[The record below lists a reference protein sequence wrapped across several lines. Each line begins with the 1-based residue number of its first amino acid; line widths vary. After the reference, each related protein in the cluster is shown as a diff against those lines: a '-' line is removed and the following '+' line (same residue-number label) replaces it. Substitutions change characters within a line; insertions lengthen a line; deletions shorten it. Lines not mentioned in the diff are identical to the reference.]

1 MSRRV
6 PAGLLPVLLATG
18 CGGGVVTVAG
28 PPPPPP
34 GLAAL
39 ALEVA
44 PKDVEVTLDDAFAG
58 RLDGYRDGLLAVTPG
73 PHRLML
79 SRRGCLPGYFDVDV
93 PPAGG
98 RLVTHLVC
106 LDEGERR

>member
-1 MSRRV
+1 MTRRCSV
-6 PAGLLPVLLATG
+6 GLAVGLAATG
-18 CGGGVVTVAG
+18 CGGGVVTTAG

-34 GLAAL
+34 GLAVL

-44 PKDVEVTLDDAFAG
+44 PNDVEVTLDDAFAG
-58 RLDGYRDGLLAVTPG
+58 RLDGYRGGLLAVTPG

-79 SRRGCLPGYFDVDV
+79 SRRGCLPGYYELVV
-93 PPAGG
+93 PPEGG

-106 LDEGERR
+106 LDEGNRP